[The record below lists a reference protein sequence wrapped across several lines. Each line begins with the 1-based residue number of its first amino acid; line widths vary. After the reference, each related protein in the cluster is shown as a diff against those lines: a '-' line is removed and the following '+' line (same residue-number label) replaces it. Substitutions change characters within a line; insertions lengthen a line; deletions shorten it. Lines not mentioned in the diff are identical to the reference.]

1 MWKIIILSLA
11 MLSLLGC
18 GAAAIQRARSDMEES
33 KAAYKAC
40 LEQHP
45 SDVSACEALE
55 KGYEA
60 DLKALDA
67 VKIRTNTIVVTE

>member
-1 MWKIIILSLA
+1 MWKVMIWGMVALSLA
-11 MLSLLGC
+11 GC
-18 GAAAIQRARSDMEES
+18 GVVAMQRARSDMEES

-55 KGYEA
+55 KVYEA
-60 DLKALDA
+60 DLKAVRA
-67 VKIRTNTIVVTE
+67 VKLGTDTIVVTE